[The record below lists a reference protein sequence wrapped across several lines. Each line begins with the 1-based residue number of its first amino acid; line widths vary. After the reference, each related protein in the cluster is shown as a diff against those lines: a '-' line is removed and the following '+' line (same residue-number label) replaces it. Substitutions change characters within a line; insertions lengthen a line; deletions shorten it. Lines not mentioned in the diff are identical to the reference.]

1 MKVIEIAE
9 PFGVESLKV
18 LDRAEPVPGPGQ
30 IVLKM
35 KAFSLNYRDLLVV
48 KGMGRWKPHASRIPL
63 SDGVG
68 VVALTGAGV
77 TRVKIGDRVSPIF
90 YPKWLE
96 GRAAPEKMSI
106 SLGGAVADGVLAEY
120 TVFDETSVVHV
131 PVHLSDEEA
140 ATLPCAGVT
149 AWNAVVSSV
158 TITPGETVVVLGTGG
173 VSIFALQFAKFLG
186 AKIIITSSND
196 QKLSRAKQL
205 GAAEGINYKS
215 TPDWPSAV
223 MQLTH
228 DAGADFVVDTVGD
241 LKEAIAALRLSGS
254 VAFVGLLKGM
264 TSEIDLVAFMGK
276 CAHIEAIDVG
286 SREMF
291 EAMNKAV
298 AFHAMHPVVD
308 RVFGFTELR
317 DALNY
322 LQEGRHFGK
331 VCLRV

>member
-1 MKVIEIAE
+1 
-9 PFGVESLKV
+9 
-18 LDRAEPVPGPGQ
+18 
-30 IVLKM
+30 
-35 KAFSLNYRDLLVV
+35 
-48 KGMGRWKPHASRIPL
+48 
-63 SDGVG
+63 
-68 VVALTGAGV
+68 
-77 TRVKIGDRVSPIF
+77 
-90 YPKWLE
+90 
-96 GRAAPEKMSI
+96 
-106 SLGGAVADGVLAEY
+106 
-120 TVFDETSVVHV
+120 
-131 PVHLSDEEA
+131 
-140 ATLPCAGVT
+140 
-149 AWNAVVSSV
+149 
-158 TITPGETVVVLGTGG
+158 
-173 VSIFALQFAKFLG
+173 
-186 AKIIITSSND
+186 
-196 QKLSRAKQL
+196 
-205 GAAEGINYKS
+205 
-215 TPDWPSAV
+215 
-223 MQLTH
+223 
-228 DAGADFVVDTVGD
+228 VDTVGD